1 MGRLVETWFLAFY
14 DKRPFLGSVAGLALL
29 FFAFSTVGVAAAA
42 INELVG
48 LSTLITVF
56 LLAPVF
62 IYLIKPVTMIVFL
75 ANECVWSSI
84 GIYHLLGIKGFP
96 VRERYRQRMELN
108 DGR

>member
-1 MGRLVETWFLAFY
+1 M
-14 DKRPFLGSVAGLALL
+14 AGLALL
-29 FFAFSTVGVAAAA
+29 FFAFFTIGVAAAA

-56 LLAPVF
+56 LLVPVF
-62 IYLIKPVTMIVFL
+62 IYLIRPVTMIVFL

-96 VRERYRQRMELN
+96 VRERYRQRMELS